1 MRMRMCM
8 RRVGLSLVAM
18 LLALA
23 VAPAAFAQVKEVV
36 IGVLYPMTG
45 PVAQI
50 GIDNRNIINVAV
62 DIINNGANINLP
74 LAKTKGLPRLG
85 GAKVRVVFVDHQG
98 KPDLGLTEA
107 ERLITQEKVH
117 ALFGAYFSSVT
128 NTASQVAERMGIPFV
143 NGDSS
148 SPALTERGFKWFFRT
163 SPHDGHFSLV
173 MFDFMKDLEK
183 KRNIKFKSVAILNED
198 TTFGTDSSKVQ
209 EELAKK
215 YGYEVVA
222 KIPFRTGTTSLD
234 AEVGRLKGANADIL
248 LPSLYT
254 SDAIL
259 LTRTMRNL
267 DYNPKMIIA
276 QDAGYT
282 DPKFVTEMGKQA
294 EAALTRAPFA
304 LDLAAR
310 KPLIPVIDEMFKK
323 VSGGRE
329 LADVS
334 ARAFTGFMTLV
345 DAINRAGSTDP
356 AAIQKALRETN
367 IPADQLIMPWTGVK
381 FDQKGQ
387 NVGVRAIL
395 QQLQGGSYHTV
406 YPFDLAA
413 KDVIYPIPAW
423 SQRR

>member
-1 MRMRMCM
+1 M
-8 RRVGLSLVAM
+8 RRIGLSVVAM
-18 LLALA
+18 LMALA
-23 VAPAAFAQVKEVV
+23 VAPAAFAQAREVV

-45 PVAQI
+45 PSAQI
-50 GIDNRNIINVAV
+50 GIDARNIINVAV

-74 LAKTKGLPRLG
+74 LAKSKGLPRLG

-98 KPDLGLTEA
+98 SAALGQSEA

-117 ALFGAYFSSVT
+117 ALLGAYQSAVT
-128 NTASQVAERMGIPFV
+128 TTASQVAERMGIAFV
-143 NGDSS
+143 NADSS

-163 SPHDGHFSLV
+163 SPHDGHFSQV
-173 MFDFMKDLEK
+173 MFEFMQDFEK
-183 KRNIKFKSVAILNED
+183 KRSIKFKSVAILNED

-234 AEVGRLKGANADIL
+234 AEVGRLKGANADVL

-259 LTRTMRNL
+259 LIRTARNL
-267 DYNPKMIIA
+267 DYNPKLIIA

-310 KPLIPVIDEMFKK
+310 KPLIPVVDEMFKK
-323 VSGGRE
+323 VSGGRD

-381 FDQKGQ
+381 FDEKGQ
-387 NVGVRAIL
+387 NIGVRAIL
-395 QQLQGGSYHTV
+395 QQLQGGSYQTV
-406 YPFDLAA
+406 YPFELAA
-413 KDVIYPIPAW
+413 KDVVYPIPAW

>member
-1 MRMRMCM
+1 M
-8 RRVGLSLVAM
+8 
-18 LLALA
+18 ALA
-23 VAPAAFAQVKEVV
+23 VAPAAFAQAREVV

-45 PVAQI
+45 PAAQI
-50 GIDNRNIINVAV
+50 GIDNSKHHQGRGGHHQQRRGTSIC
-62 DIINNGANINLP
+62 P
-74 LAKTKGLPRLG
+74 WAKSKGLPRLG
-85 GAKVRVVFVDHQG
+85 GAKVRIVVVDHQG
-98 KPDLGLTEA
+98 KPDLGLSEA
-107 ERLITQEKVH
+107 ERLITQEKVQ
-117 ALFGAYFSSVT
+117 ALFGAYLSGVT

-143 NGDSS
+143 NADSS

-163 SPHDGHFSLV
+163 SPHDGHFSQV
-173 MFDFMKDLEK
+173 MFEFMQDFEK

-198 TTFGTDSSKVQ
+198 TTFGTDSAKVQ

-222 KIPFRTGTTSLD
+222 RIPFRTGTTSLD
-234 AEVGRLKGANADIL
+234 AEVGRLKGANADVL

-259 LTRTMRNL
+259 LTRTARNL
-267 DYNPKMIIA
+267 DYNPKLIIA

-282 DPKFVTEMGKQA
+282 DPKFVAEMGKEA
-294 EAALTRAPFA
+294 EGAITRAPFA

-310 KPLIPVIDEMFKK
+310 KPLIPVINEMFKK
-323 VSGGRE
+323 VGGGRD

-381 FDQKGQ
+381 FDEKGQ
-387 NVGVRAIL
+387 NIGVRAIL
-395 QQLQGGSYHTV
+395 QQLQGGSYQTI
-406 YPFDLAA
+406 YPFELAA
-413 KDVIYPIPAW
+413 KDVIYPIPRW
-423 SQRR
+423 TERK

>member
-1 MRMRMCM
+1 M
-8 RRVGLSLVAM
+8 RRIGLSVAAM
-18 LLALA
+18 LMALA
-23 VAPAAFAQVKEVV
+23 VAPAAFAQAREVV

-45 PVAQI
+45 PSAQI
-50 GIDNRNIINVAV
+50 GIDARNIINVAV
-62 DIINNGANINLP
+62 DIVNNGANINLP
-74 LAKTKGLPRLG
+74 LAKSKGLPRLG

-98 KPDLGLTEA
+98 SAALGQSEA

-117 ALFGAYFSSVT
+117 ALLGAYQSAVT
-128 NTASQVAERMGIPFV
+128 TTASQVAERMGIPFV
-143 NGDSS
+143 NADSS

-163 SPHDGHFSLV
+163 SPHDGHFSQV
-173 MFDFMKDLEK
+173 MFEFMQDFEK
-183 KRNIKFKSVAILNED
+183 KRSIKFKSVAILNED

-234 AEVGRLKGANADIL
+234 AEVGRLKGANADVF

-259 LTRTMRNL
+259 LTRTARNL
-267 DYNPKMIIA
+267 DYNPKLIIA

-310 KPLIPVIDEMFKK
+310 KPLIPVVDEMFKK
-323 VSGGRE
+323 VGGGRD

-381 FDQKGQ
+381 FDEKGQ
-387 NVGVRAIL
+387 NIGVRAIL
-395 QQLQGGSYHTV
+395 QQLQGGSYQTV
-406 YPFDLAA
+406 YPFELAA
-413 KDVIYPIPAW
+413 KDVVYPIPAW

>member
-1 MRMRMCM
+1 MEACM
-8 RRVGLSLVAM
+8 RRLGLSVVAM
-18 LLALA
+18 LMALA
-23 VAPAAFAQVKEVV
+23 VAPAAFAQAREVV

-62 DIINNGANINLP
+62 DIVNNGANINLP
-74 LAKTKGLPRLG
+74 LAKSKGLPRLG

-98 KPDLGLTEA
+98 NAALGQSEA

-117 ALFGAYFSSVT
+117 ALLGAYQSAVT
-128 NTASQVAERMGIPFV
+128 TTASQVAERMGIPFV
-143 NGDSS
+143 NADSS

-163 SPHDGHFSLV
+163 SPHDGHFSQV
-173 MFDFMKDLEK
+173 MFDFMQELEK
-183 KRNIKFKSVAILNED
+183 KRSIKFKSVAILNED

-215 YGYEVVA
+215 YGYELVA
-222 KIPFRTGTTSLD
+222 KIPFRSGTTSLD
-234 AEVGRLKGANADIL
+234 AEVGRLKGANADVL

-259 LTRTMRNL
+259 LTRTARNL
-267 DYNPKMIIA
+267 DYNPKLIIA

-310 KPLIPVIDEMFKK
+310 KPLIPVVDEMFKK
-323 VSGGRE
+323 VSGGRD

-381 FDQKGQ
+381 FDEKGQ
-387 NVGVRAIL
+387 NIGVRAIL
-395 QQLQGGSYHTV
+395 QQLQGGSYQTV
-406 YPFDLAA
+406 YPFELAA